1 MLKKILKYTFRTLL
15 VILLVLMLVPALLYI
30 PAVQDFV
37 RGKAVG
43 YASRTLGMDLS
54 VERLRLSF
62 PLRLSVDN
70 TLLSDKGDTLLSCG
84 HLSLDVAV
92 WPLLRKEV
100 AVRSLELAKL
110 AAHYR
115 DSTAGIDLK
124 VAAGQFAVNDCRV
137 GLPAK
142 TVGISRIALTD
153 GDVFLN
159 TAESAPAEKADSAP
173 AEKADSAAAL
183 PWQIDVG
190 KLTVANLVFGMRTA
204 PAATDLSVRLPD
216 GEVDSCRVLL
226 DSRQASVKSILL
238 NRGGY
243 AYLTAPADAG
253 EKAPDKTAV
262 PDKRTASNK
271 TTARSKAA
279 PSDKTATQGKA
290 AHPDKTAAADNA
302 SSPHDAAADDGE
314 APALPWTV
322 RVGSVALN
330 DNSLEYGTLH
340 HRPAAGFDPAFIVLS
355 PLDLSVDSI
364 YNRGADIA
372 LRIRRLA
379 FTERSGLSVRNA
391 AGAFAMDS
399 TGISLSGFEL
409 ATPLSGV
416 RAEAHAGA
424 GIMRM
429 APDTPLTADL
439 SASLNTEEIKL
450 LYPQLIPAALDDR
463 IVRIKLSAAG
473 TLGDIKKA
481 GLDISSPGH
490 IDLAVNGT
498 AKNLLAPERLEAAA
512 RFEGEFRDMA
522 FLLEM
527 LPDTALR
534 RRVTIPE
541 RITLRGAADADRGLY
556 SLASTLNADGG
567 QLTLNGRIDPEK
579 QIYDAE
585 VRCDSLPLNRF
596 LPADSLGALDFTLT
610 AGGAGF
616 DPLLPQTRGS
626 VRMRIGRAE
635 YRSHDFGGIELDA
648 DLENQHLSGRL
659 SDRDE
664 ALRLLLSVSGTL
676 TEREQR
682 IGVSG
687 NVFDFD
693 LADMGITPE
702 QIGGSFALDADASA
716 SDAGGMAARLTLD
729 SIVIRSKNRTDR
741 IRRTNVTFGTD
752 TAATRAGLTSG
763 DLTLSFAAPEPLDS
777 LTAAASRSAGVLA
790 QQIRSQHVDMD
801 SLKTVLPDFGLRVS
815 AGRDN
820 ILSSFLRTKRI
831 AFSSLDIAGTNCDSL
846 PVSLR
851 MRVEKLAYG
860 SIVLDTLTASA
871 VQNGSRLE
879 YALRVANAP
888 GNLDNIAL
896 AGVYGHVVRN
906 TGAVNFYQK
915 NRAGREGF
923 RFGVDAAWNDS
934 LIRASVTP
942 LAPVFGSEPWT
953 VNPGNY
959 LVYRFDGNL
968 SADLAMTHGDQRF
981 AIHTVPETDSLRG
994 IRLDIAGLNIG
1005 GALAMLP
1012 SAPPVGGVLGAAVTL
1027 NTGADSLAVRGDVS
1041 VAGLSYDKQRFG
1053 DVGLGVRYAQGREQ
1067 QADVRLTLD
1076 GADVLTARGDYRKE
1090 RESPLDITASIPG
1103 FPLQRADVF
1112 LPADMLRLSGILSGK
1127 LHAGGTPQR
1136 LQLNGGLQFAQT
1148 EVRVPMIGTS
1158 FRLSSDTIR
1167 IDDSRV
1173 LFDDFAVTAPN
1184 KSPLTIGGYVDL
1196 TDFGRIT
1203 ADIALRASDF
1213 QFVNVA
1219 RKEGTDVY
1227 GKAYLDL
1234 DATAKGPL
1242 DELVVRGS
1250 VALLKNTDINYVM
1263 QDSPM
1268 DVKERPQNIVTFV
1281 SFRDMDNQSF
1291 AEATPTVRIGGMDI
1305 LLNVDIND
1313 DVQAA
1318 VDLSADGS
1326 NRIDLQGGGNLT
1338 FTMNPLGDVSLSGK
1352 YVLSG
1357 GTVRYNPPVISQ
1369 KIFKITPD
1377 SYVDWVGNVADPAF
1391 NITAVETVRASV
1403 SADGQDSRSVNFNI
1417 SINIRNTLNDLEVS
1431 FGLSAPEDLTMQ
1443 NQLNSLTAEQRA
1455 NQAMNLLIYNTYT
1468 GPGTT
1473 AKVSTENPL
1482 NSFIQKE
1489 LNQWAQNNLKGV
1501 DLSFGID
1508 SYGEDDPNG
1517 QRTDYSYR
1525 LSKSLF
1531 SNRVRAVIGGKFS
1544 TDAAPSQNL
1553 KENLIDDISLE
1564 YMLTKRDNM
1573 YLKVFRHTGYES
1585 ILEGE
1590 ITETGVG
1597 FVIRK
1602 KLLRLGD
1609 LFKPMCPKAEKEK
1622 QKRNESDAR
1631 QK

>member
-37 RGKAVG
+37 RNKAVG

-70 TLLSDKGDTLLSCG
+70 TLLTDKGDTLLSCG
-84 HLSLDVAV
+84 HLSLEVAV

-115 DSTAGIDLK
+115 DSTAGMDLK

-159 TAESAPAEKADSAP
+159 TAESAPAEKADSA
-173 AEKADSAAAL
+173 AAL

-204 PAATDLSVRLPD
+204 PAVTDLSVRLPD
-216 GEVDSCRVLL
+216 GEIDSCRVLL

-262 PDKRTASNK
+262 PDKKTVSNK

-279 PSDKTATQGKA
+279 SSDKTATPGKA

-302 SSPHDAAADDGE
+302 SSPHDAAADGE

-522 FLLEM
+522 FLLEL

-556 SLASTLNADGG
+556 SLASTLTADGG

-579 QIYDAE
+579 QLYDAE

-968 SADLAMTHGDQRF
+968 SADLDMTHGDQRF

-1090 RESPLDITASIPG
+1090 RESPLDLTASIPG

-1219 RKEGTDVY
+1219 RKEGTAVY

-1377 SYVDWVGNVADPAF
+1377 SYVDWIGNVADPAF

-1544 TDAAPSQNL
+1544 TDADPSQNL

-1609 LFKPMCPKAEKEK
+1609 LFKPMRPKAEK

>member
-15 VILLVLMLVPALLYI
+15 VILLVLILVPALLYI

-70 TLLSDKGDTLLSCG
+70 TLLTDKGDTLLSCG

-115 DSTAGIDLK
+115 DSTAGMDLK

-159 TAESAPAEKADSAP
+159 TAESAP

-226 DSRQASVKSILL
+226 DNRQASVKSILL

-271 TTARSKAA
+271 TTVRSKAA
-279 PSDKTATQGKA
+279 PS
-290 AHPDKTAAADNA
+290 DKTAAADNA

-322 RVGSVALN
+322 RVGSIALN

-340 HRPAAGFDPAFIVLS
+340 HRLAAGFDPAFIVLS

-522 FLLEM
+522 FLLEL

-752 TAATRAGLTSG
+752 TTATRAGLTSG

-1076 GADVLTARGDYRKE
+1076 GTDVLTARGDYRKE
-1090 RESPLDITASIPG
+1090 RESPLDLTASIPG

-1203 ADIALRASDF
+1203 ADVALRASDF

-1544 TDAAPSQNL
+1544 TDADPSQNL

-1602 KLLRLGD
+1602 KLSRLGD
-1609 LFKPMCPKAEKEK
+1609 LFKPMRPKTKK
-1622 QKRNESDAR
+1622 PRK
-1631 QK
+1631 

>member
-70 TLLSDKGDTLLSCG
+70 TLLTDKGDTLLSCG
-84 HLSLDVAV
+84 HLSLEVAM
-92 WPLLRKEV
+92 WPLVRKEV

-115 DSTAGIDLK
+115 DSTAGMDLK

-159 TAESAPAEKADSAP
+159 TAESAPAEKADSA
-173 AEKADSAAAL
+173 ATL

-190 KLTVANLVFGMRTA
+190 KLTVANLAFGMRTA
-204 PAATDLSVRLPD
+204 PAVTDLSVRLPD

-226 DSRQASVKSILL
+226 DSRQVSVKSILL

-290 AHPDKTAAADNA
+290 THPDKTAAANNA

-379 FTERSGLSVRNA
+379 FTERSGLSLRNA

-409 ATPLSGV
+409 ATPLSGI

-450 LYPQLIPAALDDR
+450 LYPQLIPAALNDR

-498 AKNLLAPERLEAAA
+498 AKNLLAPQRLEAAA

-541 RITLRGAADADRGLY
+541 RLTLRGAADADRGLY
-556 SLASTLNADGG
+556 SLASTLTADGG

-626 VRMRIGRAE
+626 VRMQIGRAE

-659 SDRDE
+659 YDRDE

-676 TEREQR
+676 TEQEQR

-831 AFSSLDIAGTNCDSL
+831 AFSNLDIAGTNCDSL

-968 SADLAMTHGDQRF
+968 SADLDMTHGDQRF

-1076 GADVLTARGDYRKE
+1076 GADVLTARGDYCKE
-1090 RESPLDITASIPG
+1090 RESPLDLTASIPG

-1148 EVRVPMIGTS
+1148 GVRVPMIGTS

-1203 ADIALRASDF
+1203 ADIALWASDF

-1219 RKEGTDVY
+1219 RKEGTAVY

-1544 TDAAPSQNL
+1544 TDADPSQNL

-1609 LFKPMCPKAEKEK
+1609 LFKPMRPKAEKKK

>member
-159 TAESAPAEKADSAP
+159 TAESAP

-968 SADLAMTHGDQRF
+968 SADLDMTHGDQRF

-1219 RKEGTDVY
+1219 RKEGTAVY

-1305 LLNVDIND
+1305 VLNVDIND

-1501 DLSFGID
+1501 DLSFGVD
-1508 SYGEDDPNG
+1508 TYDQTANG
-1517 QRTDYSYR
+1517 GTQRTDYSYKV
-1525 LSKSLF
+1525 SKNLF
-1531 SNRVRAVIGGKFS
+1531 NNRVRAVIGGKFS
-1544 TDAAPSQNL
+1544 TDADPTENL

-1564 YMLTKRDNM
+1564 YMVTKRDNM
-1573 YLKVFRHTGYES
+1573 FVKLFRHTDYES

-1590 ITETGVG
+1590 VIETGVG

-1602 KLLRLGD
+1602 KMLKITD
-1609 LFKPMCPKAEKEK
+1609 LFRFMKNKVQTQAAPPAKTAA
-1622 QKRNESDAR
+1622 NE
-1631 QK
+1631 

>member
-70 TLLSDKGDTLLSCG
+70 TLLTDKGDTLLSCG
-84 HLSLDVAV
+84 HLSLEVAV

-115 DSTAGIDLK
+115 DSTAGMDLK

-159 TAESAPAEKADSAP
+159 TAESAP

-522 FLLEM
+522 FLLEL

-752 TAATRAGLTSG
+752 TTATRAGLTSG

-815 AGRDN
+815 VGRDN

-968 SADLAMTHGDQRF
+968 SADLDMTHGDQRF

-1090 RESPLDITASIPG
+1090 RESPLDLTASIPG

-1338 FTMNPLGDVSLSGK
+1338 VTMNPLGDVSLSGK

-1508 SYGEDDPNG
+1508 SYGEDDPIG
-1517 QRTDYSYR
+1517 SG
-1525 LSKSLF
+1525 
-1531 SNRVRAVIGGKFS
+1531 VR
-1544 TDAAPSQNL
+1544 
-1553 KENLIDDISLE
+1553 
-1564 YMLTKRDNM
+1564 R
-1573 YLKVFRHTGYES
+1573 
-1585 ILEGE
+1585 
-1590 ITETGVG
+1590 
-1597 FVIRK
+1597 
-1602 KLLRLGD
+1602 
-1609 LFKPMCPKAEKEK
+1609 
-1622 QKRNESDAR
+1622 
-1631 QK
+1631 

>member
-1 MLKKILKYTFRTLL
+1 
-15 VILLVLMLVPALLYI
+15 
-30 PAVQDFV
+30 
-37 RGKAVG
+37 
-43 YASRTLGMDLS
+43 
-54 VERLRLSF
+54 
-62 PLRLSVDN
+62 
-70 TLLSDKGDTLLSCG
+70 
-84 HLSLDVAV
+84 
-92 WPLLRKEV
+92 
-100 AVRSLELAKL
+100 
-110 AAHYR
+110 
-115 DSTAGIDLK
+115 
-124 VAAGQFAVNDCRV
+124 
-137 GLPAK
+137 
-142 TVGISRIALTD
+142 
-153 GDVFLN
+153 
-159 TAESAPAEKADSAP
+159 
-173 AEKADSAAAL
+173 
-183 PWQIDVG
+183 
-190 KLTVANLVFGMRTA
+190 
-204 PAATDLSVRLPD
+204 
-216 GEVDSCRVLL
+216 
-226 DSRQASVKSILL
+226 
-238 NRGGY
+238 
-243 AYLTAPADAG
+243 
-253 EKAPDKTAV
+253 
-262 PDKRTASNK
+262 
-271 TTARSKAA
+271 
-279 PSDKTATQGKA
+279 
-290 AHPDKTAAADNA
+290 
-302 SSPHDAAADDGE
+302 
-314 APALPWTV
+314 
-322 RVGSVALN
+322 
-330 DNSLEYGTLH
+330 
-340 HRPAAGFDPAFIVLS
+340 
-355 PLDLSVDSI
+355 
-364 YNRGADIA
+364 
-372 LRIRRLA
+372 
-379 FTERSGLSVRNA
+379 
-391 AGAFAMDS
+391 
-399 TGISLSGFEL
+399 
-409 ATPLSGV
+409 
-416 RAEAHAGA
+416 
-424 GIMRM
+424 
-429 APDTPLTADL
+429 
-439 SASLNTEEIKL
+439 
-450 LYPQLIPAALDDR
+450 
-463 IVRIKLSAAG
+463 
-473 TLGDIKKA
+473 
-481 GLDISSPGH
+481 
-490 IDLAVNGT
+490 
-498 AKNLLAPERLEAAA
+498 
-512 RFEGEFRDMA
+512 
-522 FLLEM
+522 
-527 LPDTALR
+527 
-534 RRVTIPE
+534 
-541 RITLRGAADADRGLY
+541 
-556 SLASTLNADGG
+556 
-567 QLTLNGRIDPEK
+567 
-579 QIYDAE
+579 
-585 VRCDSLPLNRF
+585 
-596 LPADSLGALDFTLT
+596 
-610 AGGAGF
+610 
-616 DPLLPQTRGS
+616 
-626 VRMRIGRAE
+626 MRIGRAE

-831 AFSSLDIAGTNCDSL
+831 AFSNLDIAGTNCDSL

-968 SADLAMTHGDQRF
+968 SADLDMTHGDQRF

-1090 RESPLDITASIPG
+1090 RESPLDLTASIPG

-1377 SYVDWVGNVADPAF
+1377 SYVEQPEGRGPQLRHRLLRRGRPERPADRLFVPAVQKSLQQPRARRHRGQVQHRRRPVAEPEGEPDRRHFARIHADQTRQHVSEGLPPHRLRKHPRRRDHRDGRGLRHPEETAPAGRPVQTDASQSGKGKTKTKRVRCASEIAAYSSAPHCSRRPVPRPGVWERTKSCTRELGRSGS
-1391 NITAVETVRASV
+1391 NPIRASC
-1403 SADGQDSRSVNFNI
+1403 S
-1417 SINIRNTLNDLEVS
+1417 
-1431 FGLSAPEDLTMQ
+1431 P
-1443 NQLNSLTAEQRA
+1443 QR
-1455 NQAMNLLIYNTYT
+1455 
-1468 GPGTT
+1468 
-1473 AKVSTENPL
+1473 
-1482 NSFIQKE
+1482 
-1489 LNQWAQNNLKGV
+1489 
-1501 DLSFGID
+1501 
-1508 SYGEDDPNG
+1508 PN
-1517 QRTDYSYR
+1517 R
-1525 LSKSLF
+1525 
-1531 SNRVRAVIGGKFS
+1531 
-1544 TDAAPSQNL
+1544 P
-1553 KENLIDDISLE
+1553 
-1564 YMLTKRDNM
+1564 
-1573 YLKVFRHTGYES
+1573 
-1585 ILEGE
+1585 
-1590 ITETGVG
+1590 
-1597 FVIRK
+1597 
-1602 KLLRLGD
+1602 
-1609 LFKPMCPKAEKEK
+1609 
-1622 QKRNESDAR
+1622 
-1631 QK
+1631 

>member
-1602 KLLRLGD
+1602 KLSRLGD
-1609 LFKPMCPKAEKEK
+1609 LFKPMRPKTKK
-1622 QKRNESDAR
+1622 PK
-1631 QK
+1631 K

>member
-159 TAESAPAEKADSAP
+159 TAESAP

-968 SADLAMTHGDQRF
+968 SADLDMTHGDQRF

-1219 RKEGTDVY
+1219 RKEGTAVY

-1305 LLNVDIND
+1305 VLNVDIND

-1609 LFKPMCPKAEKEK
+1609 LFKPMRPKAEKEK
-1622 QKRNESDAR
+1622 QKRTESDAR

>member
-159 TAESAPAEKADSAP
+159 TAESAP

-1391 NITAVETVRASV
+1391 NITAASPRTGRIRA
-1403 SADGQDSRSVNFNI
+1403 R
-1417 SINIRNTLNDLEVS
+1417 
-1431 FGLSAPEDLTMQ
+1431 
-1443 NQLNSLTAEQRA
+1443 
-1455 NQAMNLLIYNTYT
+1455 
-1468 GPGTT
+1468 
-1473 AKVSTENPL
+1473 
-1482 NSFIQKE
+1482 
-1489 LNQWAQNNLKGV
+1489 
-1501 DLSFGID
+1501 
-1508 SYGEDDPNG
+1508 
-1517 QRTDYSYR
+1517 
-1525 LSKSLF
+1525 
-1531 SNRVRAVIGGKFS
+1531 
-1544 TDAAPSQNL
+1544 
-1553 KENLIDDISLE
+1553 
-1564 YMLTKRDNM
+1564 
-1573 YLKVFRHTGYES
+1573 
-1585 ILEGE
+1585 
-1590 ITETGVG
+1590 
-1597 FVIRK
+1597 
-1602 KLLRLGD
+1602 
-1609 LFKPMCPKAEKEK
+1609 
-1622 QKRNESDAR
+1622 
-1631 QK
+1631 

>member
-159 TAESAPAEKADSAP
+159 TAESAP

-831 AFSSLDIAGTNCDSL
+831 AFSNLDIAGTNCDSL

-968 SADLAMTHGDQRF
+968 SADLDMTHGDQRF

-1090 RESPLDITASIPG
+1090 RESPLDLTASIPG

-1609 LFKPMCPKAEKEK
+1609 LFKPMRPKAEKEK
-1622 QKRNESDAR
+1622 QTRNESDAR

>member
-1 MLKKILKYTFRTLL
+1 MLKKILKYTLRTLL
-15 VILLVLMLVPALLYI
+15 VILLVLLLIPALLYI

-54 VERLRLSF
+54 VERIRLSF

-70 TLLSDKGDTLLSCG
+70 TLLVDKGDTLLCCG
-84 HLSLDVAV
+84 RLSLDAAL
-92 WPLLRKEV
+92 WPLVRKEV

-110 AAHYR
+110 AAHYK
-115 DSTAGIDLK
+115 DSTAGMDLK

-137 GLPAK
+137 GLSAK
-142 TVGISRIALTD
+142 TVGISHIALTD
-153 GDVFLN
+153 GNVFLN
-159 TAESAPAEKADSAP
+159 TTETAPAEKADS
-173 AEKADSAAAL
+173 SAAL
-183 PWQIDVG
+183 PWLVDVG
-190 KLTVANLVFGMRTA
+190 KLTVENLAFGMRTA
-204 PAATDLSVRLPD
+204 PAVTDLSVRLPD
-216 GEVDSCRVLL
+216 GEVDECRVRL
-226 DSRQASVKSILL
+226 DSQQVSVKSIRL

-243 AYLTAPADAG
+243 AYLTAPAGAG
-253 EKAPDKTAV
+253 EKAPDKA
-262 PDKRTASNK
+262 
-271 TTARSKAA
+271 AA
-279 PSDKTATQGKA
+279 PDSGN
-290 AHPDKTAAADNA
+290 P
-302 SSPHDAAADDGE
+302 S
-314 APALPWTV
+314 LPWTV
-322 RVGSVALN
+322 RVGSVALT
-330 DNSLEYGTLH
+330 DNNVEYGTLH
-340 HRPAAGFDPAFIVLS
+340 HQPADGFDPEFIALS
-355 PLDLSVDSI
+355 SLNLSVDSI

-372 LRIRRLA
+372 LQIVRMA

-391 AGAFAMDS
+391 AGKFAMDS
-399 TGISLSGFEL
+399 SGVSLSGFEI

-450 LYPQLIPAALDDR
+450 LCPELIPTALDDR
-463 IVRIKLSAAG
+463 IVGLKLSAAG

-490 IDLAVNGT
+490 IDIAVKGN
-498 AKNLLAPERLEAAA
+498 AKNLLAPDRLEAAA

-522 FLLEM
+522 FLLEL

-541 RITLRGAADADRGLY
+541 RITLRGSAGADRGLY
-556 SLASTLNADGG
+556 SLASTLAADDGK
-567 QLTLNGRIDPEK
+567 LTLNGRIDPGK
-579 QIYDAE
+579 QTYEAE
-585 VRCDSLPLNRF
+585 LRCDSLPLNRF

-610 AGGAGF
+610 AGGVGF
-616 DPLLPQTRGS
+616 NPLLPQTRGS
-626 VRMRIGRAE
+626 VRMQIDRAE
-635 YRSHDFGGIELDA
+635 YRGRDFGGIELDA
-648 DLENQHLSGRL
+648 DLENQRLSGHL
-659 SDRDE
+659 SDRNE
-664 ALRLLLSVSGTL
+664 ALRLLLLVSGTL
-676 TEREQR
+676 TGQEQR
-682 IGVSG
+682 IGLSG
-687 NVFDFD
+687 NVFGFD
-693 LADMGITPE
+693 LADMGVTPE
-702 QIGGSFALDADASA
+702 QIGGSFALDADASV
-716 SDAGGMAARLTLD
+716 SAGGYAASLTLD
-729 SIVIRSKNRTDR
+729 SIEIRSKYRTDR
-741 IRRTNVTFGTD
+741 IRRTSVTFSAD

-763 DLTLSFAAPEPLDS
+763 DLSLSFTAPEPLDS
-777 LTAAASRSAGVLA
+777 LTAAVTRSADALA
-790 QQIRSQHVDMD
+790 QQIRSQRVDMD
-801 SLKTVLPDFGLRVS
+801 SLKPALPDFRLRVS

-820 ILSSFLRTKRI
+820 ILNSFLNTKKI
-831 AFSSLDIAGTNCDSL
+831 AFNTLDIDGVNCDSL
-846 PVSLR
+846 PISLR
-851 MRVEKLAYG
+851 MRVERLTYG
-860 SIVLDTLTASA
+860 SVVLDTVAAGLS
-871 VQNGSRLE
+871 QNGNRLE

-923 RFGVDAAWNDS
+923 RFGVEAQWNDS
-934 LIRASVTP
+934 LIRADVTP
-942 LAPVFGSEPWT
+942 LDPVFGFEPWT

-959 LVYRFDGNL
+959 LVYRFGKSL
-968 SADLAMTHGDQRF
+968 SADLDMAHGDQRF
-981 AIHTVPETDSLRG
+981 AIHTVPEADSLRG

-1005 GALAMLP
+1005 SALGMLP
-1012 SAPPVGGVLGAAVTL
+1012 SAPPVGGMLGASVTL
-1027 NTGADSLAVRGDVS
+1027 NTGADTLAVRGDVS

-1053 DVGLGVRYAQGREQ
+1053 DVDLGMLYEQGRGQ
-1067 QADVRLTLD
+1067 QADVRLALD
-1076 GADVLTARGDYRKE
+1076 GTEVMTVRGDYLKE
-1090 RESPLDITASIPG
+1090 RESPLDLTAAIPG
-1103 FPLQRADVF
+1103 FPLQRANVF
-1112 LPADMLRLSGILSGK
+1112 LPADMLRLSGTLSGK
-1127 LHAGGTPQR
+1127 LHAGGTPER
-1136 LQLNGGLQFAQT
+1136 LKLDGGLQFAQT

-1158 FRLSSDTIR
+1158 FGLSSDTIR

-1196 TDFGRIT
+1196 ADFSRMQ

-1219 RKEGTDVY
+1219 RKEGTAVY

-1281 SFRDMDNQSF
+1281 SFRDMDSQSF
-1291 AEATPTVRIGGMDI
+1291 AEVSPAVRIGGMDI
-1305 LLNVDIND
+1305 LLNIDINN

-1338 FTMNPLGDVSLSGK
+1338 FTMNPLGDVGLSGK

-1377 SYVDWVGNVADPAF
+1377 SYVDWIGNVADPAF

-1417 SINIRNTLNDLEVS
+1417 SINIRNTLNDLEIS

-1473 AKVSTENPL
+1473 AKVSSENPL

-1525 LSKSLF
+1525 LSKNLF

-1544 TDAAPSQNL
+1544 TDADPSQNL

-1609 LFKPMCPKAEKEK
+1609 LFKPMRPKAEKRK
-1622 QKRNESDAR
+1622 QNESDAH

>member
-70 TLLSDKGDTLLSCG
+70 TLLTDKGDTLLSCG
-84 HLSLDVAV
+84 HLSLEVAV

-115 DSTAGIDLK
+115 DSTAGMDLK

-159 TAESAPAEKADSAP
+159 TAENAP
-173 AEKADSAAAL
+173 AEKADSAATL

-190 KLTVANLVFGMRTA
+190 KLTVANLAFGMRTA
-204 PAATDLSVRLPD
+204 PAVTDLSVRLPD

-226 DSRQASVKSILL
+226 DSRQVSVKSILL

-271 TTARSKAA
+271 TTVRSKAA

-322 RVGSVALN
+322 RVGSIALN

-409 ATPLSGV
+409 ATPLSGI

-498 AKNLLAPERLEAAA
+498 AKNLLAPKRLEAAA

-541 RITLRGAADADRGLY
+541 RLTLRGAADADRGLY
-556 SLASTLNADGG
+556 SLASTLTADGG

-585 VRCDSLPLNRF
+585 VLCDSLPLNRF

-626 VRMRIGRAE
+626 VRMQIGRAE

-659 SDRDE
+659 YDRDE

-831 AFSSLDIAGTNCDSL
+831 AFSNLDIAGTNCDSL

-851 MRVEKLAYG
+851 MRVEKLAYS

-968 SADLAMTHGDQRF
+968 SADLDMTHGDQRF

-1076 GADVLTARGDYRKE
+1076 GADVLTARGDYCKE
-1090 RESPLDITASIPG
+1090 RESPLDLTASIPG

-1219 RKEGTDVY
+1219 RKEGTAVY

-1443 NQLNSLTAEQRA
+1443 NQLNSLTAEQRTWKPMA
-1455 NQAMNLLIYNTYT
+1455 RQR
-1468 GPGTT
+1468 
-1473 AKVSTENPL
+1473 STITVTWK
-1482 NSFIQKE
+1482 SF
-1489 LNQWAQNNLKGV
+1489 
-1501 DLSFGID
+1501 LS
-1508 SYGEDDPNG
+1508 SMP
-1517 QRTDYSYR
+1517 
-1525 LSKSLF
+1525 F
-1531 SNRVRAVIGGKFS
+1531 SNRFWGTA
-1544 TDAAPSQNL
+1544 
-1553 KENLIDDISLE
+1553 LINRPRIWA
-1564 YMLTKRDNM
+1564 
-1573 YLKVFRHTGYES
+1573 S
-1585 ILEGE
+1585 IW
-1590 ITETGVG
+1590 
-1597 FVIRK
+1597 
-1602 KLLRLGD
+1602 
-1609 LFKPMCPKAEKEK
+1609 
-1622 QKRNESDAR
+1622 
-1631 QK
+1631 

>member
-15 VILLVLMLVPALLYI
+15 VILLVLILVPALLYI

-37 RGKAVG
+37 RSKAVG

-70 TLLSDKGDTLLSCG
+70 TLLTDKGDTLLSCG
-84 HLSLDVAV
+84 HLSLEVAV

-115 DSTAGIDLK
+115 DSTAGMDLK

-159 TAESAPAEKADSAP
+159 TAESAPAEKADSA
-173 AEKADSAAAL
+173 AAL

-204 PAATDLSVRLPD
+204 PAVTDLSVRLPD

-271 TTARSKAA
+271 TAARSKAA
-279 PSDKTATQGKA
+279 SSDKTATPGKA

-522 FLLEM
+522 FLLEL

-659 SDRDE
+659 SDRAE

-682 IGVSG
+682 IDVSG

-1067 QADVRLTLD
+1067 QADVWLTLD
-1076 GADVLTARGDYRKE
+1076 GTDVLTARGDYRKE
-1090 RESPLDITASIPG
+1090 RESPLDLTASIPG

-1203 ADIALRASDF
+1203 ADVALRASDF

-1609 LFKPMCPKAEKEK
+1609 LFKPMRPKTKK
-1622 QKRNESDAR
+1622 PK
-1631 QK
+1631 K

>member
-15 VILLVLMLVPALLYI
+15 VILLVLILVPALLYI

-37 RGKAVG
+37 RSKAVG

-70 TLLSDKGDTLLSCG
+70 TLLTDKGDTLLSCG
-84 HLSLDVAV
+84 HLSLEVAV

-110 AAHYR
+110 AAHYG
-115 DSTAGIDLK
+115 DSTAGMDLK

-159 TAESAPAEKADSAP
+159 TAESAPAEKADSA
-173 AEKADSAAAL
+173 AAL

-204 PAATDLSVRLPD
+204 PAVTDLSVRLPD

-322 RVGSVALN
+322 RVGSVTLN

-752 TAATRAGLTSG
+752 TTATRAGLTSG

-831 AFSSLDIAGTNCDSL
+831 AFSNLDIAGTNCDSL

-968 SADLAMTHGDQRF
+968 SADLDMTHGDQRF

-1076 GADVLTARGDYRKE
+1076 GADVLTARGDYCKE
-1090 RESPLDITASIPG
+1090 RESPLDLTASIPG

-1148 EVRVPMIGTS
+1148 GVRVPMIGTS

-1203 ADIALRASDF
+1203 ADIALWASDF

-1219 RKEGTDVY
+1219 RKEGTAVY

-1417 SINIRNTLNDLEVS
+1417 SINIRNTLNFLK
-1431 FGLSAPEDLTMQ
+1431 
-1443 NQLNSLTAEQRA
+1443 
-1455 NQAMNLLIYNTYT
+1455 Y
-1468 GPGTT
+1468 
-1473 AKVSTENPL
+1473 KV
-1482 NSFIQKE
+1482 
-1489 LNQWAQNNLKGV
+1489 
-1501 DLSFGID
+1501 
-1508 SYGEDDPNG
+1508 Y
-1517 QRTDYSYR
+1517 
-1525 LSKSLF
+1525 
-1531 SNRVRAVIGGKFS
+1531 
-1544 TDAAPSQNL
+1544 
-1553 KENLIDDISLE
+1553 
-1564 YMLTKRDNM
+1564 
-1573 YLKVFRHTGYES
+1573 
-1585 ILEGE
+1585 
-1590 ITETGVG
+1590 
-1597 FVIRK
+1597 
-1602 KLLRLGD
+1602 
-1609 LFKPMCPKAEKEK
+1609 
-1622 QKRNESDAR
+1622 
-1631 QK
+1631 

>member
-15 VILLVLMLVPALLYI
+15 VILLVLILVPALLYI

-37 RGKAVG
+37 RSKAVG

-70 TLLSDKGDTLLSCG
+70 TLLTDKGDTLLSCG
-84 HLSLDVAV
+84 HLSLEVAV

-110 AAHYR
+110 AAHYG
-115 DSTAGIDLK
+115 DSTAGMDLK

-159 TAESAPAEKADSAP
+159 TAESAPAEKADSA
-173 AEKADSAAAL
+173 AAL

-204 PAATDLSVRLPD
+204 PAVTDLSVRLPD

-226 DSRQASVKSILL
+226 DSRQVSVKSILL

-253 EKAPDKTAV
+253 EKAP
-262 PDKRTASNK
+262 
-271 TTARSKAA
+271 
-279 PSDKTATQGKA
+279 DKTATQGKA

-322 RVGSVALN
+322 RIGSVTLN

-379 FTERSGLSVRNA
+379 FTERSGLAVRNA

-522 FLLEM
+522 FLLEL

-752 TAATRAGLTSG
+752 TTATRAGLTSG

-968 SADLAMTHGDQRF
+968 SADLDMTHGDQRF

-1219 RKEGTDVY
+1219 RKEGTAVY

-1305 LLNVDIND
+1305 VLNVDIND

-1544 TDAAPSQNL
+1544 TDADPSQNL

-1602 KLLRLGD
+1602 KLSRLGD
-1609 LFKPMCPKAEKEK
+1609 LFKPMRPKTKK
-1622 QKRNESDAR
+1622 PRK
-1631 QK
+1631 

>member
-30 PAVQDFV
+30 PAVQNFV

-70 TLLSDKGDTLLSCG
+70 TLLTDKGDTLLSCG

-115 DSTAGIDLK
+115 DSTAGMDLK

-159 TAESAPAEKADSAP
+159 TAESAPAEKADSA
-173 AEKADSAAAL
+173 AAL

-190 KLTVANLVFGMRTA
+190 KLTVANLAFGMRTA
-204 PAATDLSVRLPD
+204 PAVTDLSVRLPD

-226 DSRQASVKSILL
+226 DSRQVSVKSILL

-450 LYPQLIPAALDDR
+450 LYPQLIPAALNDR

-498 AKNLLAPERLEAAA
+498 AKNLLAPQRLEAAA

-522 FLLEM
+522 FLLEL

-541 RITLRGAADADRGLY
+541 RLTLRGAADADRGLY
-556 SLASTLNADGG
+556 SLASTLTADGG

-626 VRMRIGRAE
+626 VRMQIGRAE

-659 SDRDE
+659 YDRDE

-831 AFSSLDIAGTNCDSL
+831 AFSNLDIAGTNCDSL

-968 SADLAMTHGDQRF
+968 SADLDMTHGDQRF

-1027 NTGADSLAVRGDVS
+1027 NTGADSLAVRGNVS

-1090 RESPLDITASIPG
+1090 RESPLDLTASIPG

-1219 RKEGTDVY
+1219 RKEGTAVY

-1501 DLSFGID
+1501 DLSFGVD
-1508 SYGEDDPNG
+1508 TYDQTANG
-1517 QRTDYSYR
+1517 GTQRTDYSYKV
-1525 LSKSLF
+1525 SKNLF
-1531 SNRVRAVIGGKFS
+1531 NNRVRAVIGGKFS
-1544 TDAAPSQNL
+1544 TDADPTENL

-1564 YMLTKRDNM
+1564 YMVTKRDNM
-1573 YLKVFRHTGYES
+1573 FVKLFRHTDYES

-1590 ITETGVG
+1590 VIETGVG

-1602 KLLRLGD
+1602 KMLKITD
-1609 LFKPMCPKAEKEK
+1609 LFRFMKNKVQTQAAPPAKTAA
-1622 QKRNESDAR
+1622 NE
-1631 QK
+1631 

>member
-15 VILLVLMLVPALLYI
+15 VILLVLILVPALLYI

-37 RGKAVG
+37 RSKAVG

-70 TLLSDKGDTLLSCG
+70 TLLTDKGDTLLSCG
-84 HLSLDVAV
+84 HLSLEVAV

-110 AAHYR
+110 AAHYG
-115 DSTAGIDLK
+115 DSTAGMDLK

-159 TAESAPAEKADSAP
+159 TAESAPAEKADSA
-173 AEKADSAAAL
+173 AAL

-204 PAATDLSVRLPD
+204 PAVTDLSVRLPD

-226 DSRQASVKSILL
+226 DSRQVSVKSILL

-253 EKAPDKTAV
+253 EKAP
-262 PDKRTASNK
+262 
-271 TTARSKAA
+271 
-279 PSDKTATQGKA
+279 DKTATQGKA

-322 RVGSVALN
+322 RIGSVTLN

-379 FTERSGLSVRNA
+379 FTERSGLAVRNA

-522 FLLEM
+522 FLLEL

-752 TAATRAGLTSG
+752 TTATRAGLTSG

-968 SADLAMTHGDQRF
+968 SADLDMTHGDQRF

-1090 RESPLDITASIPG
+1090 RESPLDLTASIPG

-1609 LFKPMCPKAEKEK
+1609 LFRLTKRSAEKR
-1622 QKRNESDAR
+1622 QRNESEELP
-1631 QK
+1631 K

>member
-70 TLLSDKGDTLLSCG
+70 TLLTDKGDTLLSCG
-84 HLSLDVAV
+84 HLSLEVAV

-115 DSTAGIDLK
+115 DSTAGMDLK

-159 TAESAPAEKADSAP
+159 TAENAP
-173 AEKADSAAAL
+173 AEKADSAATL

-190 KLTVANLVFGMRTA
+190 KLTVANLAFGMRTA
-204 PAATDLSVRLPD
+204 PAVTDLSVRLPD

-226 DSRQASVKSILL
+226 DSRQVSVKSILL

-271 TTARSKAA
+271 TTVRSKAA

-322 RVGSVALN
+322 RVGSIALN

-409 ATPLSGV
+409 ATPLSGI

-498 AKNLLAPERLEAAA
+498 AKNLLAPKRLEAAA

-541 RITLRGAADADRGLY
+541 RLTLRGAADADRGLY
-556 SLASTLNADGG
+556 SLASTLTADGG

-585 VRCDSLPLNRF
+585 VLCDSLPLNRF

-626 VRMRIGRAE
+626 VRMQIGRAE

-659 SDRDE
+659 YDRDE

-831 AFSSLDIAGTNCDSL
+831 AFSNLDIAGTNCDSL

-851 MRVEKLAYG
+851 MRVEKLAYS

-968 SADLAMTHGDQRF
+968 SADLDMTHGDQRF

-1076 GADVLTARGDYRKE
+1076 GADVLTARGDYCKE
-1090 RESPLDITASIPG
+1090 RESPLDLTASIPG

-1219 RKEGTDVY
+1219 RKEGTAVY

-1443 NQLNSLTAEQRA
+1443 NQLNSLTAEQRTWKPMA
-1455 NQAMNLLIYNTYT
+1455 RQR
-1468 GPGTT
+1468 
-1473 AKVSTENPL
+1473 STITVTWK
-1482 NSFIQKE
+1482 SF
-1489 LNQWAQNNLKGV
+1489 
-1501 DLSFGID
+1501 LS
-1508 SYGEDDPNG
+1508 SMP
-1517 QRTDYSYR
+1517 
-1525 LSKSLF
+1525 F
-1531 SNRVRAVIGGKFS
+1531 SNRFWGTALINRPRIWASIG
-1544 TDAAPSQNL
+1544 
-1553 KENLIDDISLE
+1553 
-1564 YMLTKRDNM
+1564 
-1573 YLKVFRHTGYES
+1573 
-1585 ILEGE
+1585 
-1590 ITETGVG
+1590 
-1597 FVIRK
+1597 
-1602 KLLRLGD
+1602 
-1609 LFKPMCPKAEKEK
+1609 
-1622 QKRNESDAR
+1622 
-1631 QK
+1631 

>member
-70 TLLSDKGDTLLSCG
+70 TLLTDKGDTLLSCG

-115 DSTAGIDLK
+115 DSTAGMDLK

-159 TAESAPAEKADSAP
+159 TAESAP

-752 TAATRAGLTSG
+752 TTATRAGLTSG

-968 SADLAMTHGDQRF
+968 SADLDMTHGDQRF

-1090 RESPLDITASIPG
+1090 RESPLDLTASIPG

-1377 SYVDWVGNVADPAF
+1377 SYVD
-1391 NITAVETVRASV
+1391 
-1403 SADGQDSRSVNFNI
+1403 
-1417 SINIRNTLNDLEVS
+1417 
-1431 FGLSAPEDLTMQ
+1431 
-1443 NQLNSLTAEQRA
+1443 
-1455 NQAMNLLIYNTYT
+1455 
-1468 GPGTT
+1468 
-1473 AKVSTENPL
+1473 
-1482 NSFIQKE
+1482 
-1489 LNQWAQNNLKGV
+1489 
-1501 DLSFGID
+1501 
-1508 SYGEDDPNG
+1508 
-1517 QRTDYSYR
+1517 
-1525 LSKSLF
+1525 
-1531 SNRVRAVIGGKFS
+1531 
-1544 TDAAPSQNL
+1544 
-1553 KENLIDDISLE
+1553 
-1564 YMLTKRDNM
+1564 
-1573 YLKVFRHTGYES
+1573 
-1585 ILEGE
+1585 
-1590 ITETGVG
+1590 
-1597 FVIRK
+1597 
-1602 KLLRLGD
+1602 
-1609 LFKPMCPKAEKEK
+1609 
-1622 QKRNESDAR
+1622 
-1631 QK
+1631 

>member
-70 TLLSDKGDTLLSCG
+70 TLLTDKGDTLLSCG
-84 HLSLDVAV
+84 HLSLEVAV

-115 DSTAGIDLK
+115 DSTAGMDLK

-159 TAESAPAEKADSAP
+159 TAESAS

-190 KLTVANLVFGMRTA
+190 KLTVANLAFGMRTA
-204 PAATDLSVRLPD
+204 PAVTDLSVRLPD

-226 DSRQASVKSILL
+226 DSRQVSVKSILL

-262 PDKRTASNK
+262 PDKKTASNK

-322 RVGSVALN
+322 RVGSIALN

-409 ATPLSGV
+409 ATPLSGI

-527 LPDTALR
+527 LPDTALQ

-831 AFSSLDIAGTNCDSL
+831 AFSNLDIAGTNCDSL

-968 SADLAMTHGDQRF
+968 SADLDMTHGDQRF

-1012 SAPPVGGVLGAAVTL
+1012 SAPPVGGVLGAAVPL

-1090 RESPLDITASIPG
+1090 RESPLDLTASIPG

-1158 FRLSSDTIR
+1158 FHLSSDTIR

-1219 RKEGTDVY
+1219 RKEGTAVY

-1544 TDAAPSQNL
+1544 TDADPSQNL

-1609 LFKPMCPKAEKEK
+1609 LFKPMRPKAEKEK
-1622 QKRNESDAR
+1622 QNRNESDAR

>member
-15 VILLVLMLVPALLYI
+15 VILLVLILVPALLYI

-37 RGKAVG
+37 RSKAVG

-70 TLLSDKGDTLLSCG
+70 TLLTDKGDTLLSCG
-84 HLSLDVAV
+84 HLSLEVAV

-115 DSTAGIDLK
+115 DSTAGMDLK

-159 TAESAPAEKADSAP
+159 TAKSAP

-204 PAATDLSVRLPD
+204 PAVTDLSVRLPD
-216 GEVDSCRVLL
+216 GEIDSCRILL

-253 EKAPDKTAV
+253 EKAPDKA
-262 PDKRTASNK
+262 A
-271 TTARSKAA
+271 ARSKAA
-279 PSDKTATQGKA
+279 PSDKTATQGKTAHPDKTATPGKA
-290 AHPDKTAAADNA
+290 AHPDKTAVADNA

-322 RVGSVALN
+322 RIGSVALN

-522 FLLEM
+522 FLLEL

-579 QIYDAE
+579 QLYDAE

-968 SADLAMTHGDQRF
+968 SADLDMTHGDQRF

-1012 SAPPVGGVLGAAVTL
+1012 SAPPVGGVLSAAVTL

-1090 RESPLDITASIPG
+1090 RESPLDLTASIPG

-1219 RKEGTDVY
+1219 RKEGTAVY
-1227 GKAYLDL
+1227 GKTYLDL

-1377 SYVDWVGNVADPAF
+1377 SYVDWIGNVADPAF

-1544 TDAAPSQNL
+1544 TDADPSQNL

-1609 LFKPMCPKAEKEK
+1609 LFKPMRPKAEK

>member
-70 TLLSDKGDTLLSCG
+70 TLLTDKGDTLLSCG
-84 HLSLDVAV
+84 HLSLEVAV

-115 DSTAGIDLK
+115 DSTAGMDLK

-159 TAESAPAEKADSAP
+159 TAESAPAEKADSA
-173 AEKADSAAAL
+173 ATL

-190 KLTVANLVFGMRTA
+190 KLTVANLAFGMRTA
-204 PAATDLSVRLPD
+204 PAVTDLSVRLPD

-226 DSRQASVKSILL
+226 DSRQVSVKSILL

-279 PSDKTATQGKA
+279 PSDKTATPGKA

-322 RVGSVALN
+322 RIGSVALN

-379 FTERSGLSVRNA
+379 FTERSGLAVRNA

-527 LPDTALR
+527 LPDTALQ

-752 TAATRAGLTSG
+752 TTATRAGLTSG

-888 GNLDNIAL
+888 ENLDNIAL

-968 SADLAMTHGDQRF
+968 SADLDMTHGDQRF

-1219 RKEGTDVY
+1219 RKEGTAVY

-1443 NQLNSLTAEQRA
+1443 NQLNSLTAEQR
-1455 NQAMNLLIYNTYT
+1455 
-1468 GPGTT
+1468 
-1473 AKVSTENPL
+1473 
-1482 NSFIQKE
+1482 
-1489 LNQWAQNNLKGV
+1489 
-1501 DLSFGID
+1501 D
-1508 SYGEDDPNG
+1508 
-1517 QRTDYSYR
+1517 R
-1525 LSKSLF
+1525 KS
-1531 SNRVRAVIGGKFS
+1531 VV
-1544 TDAAPSQNL
+1544 
-1553 KENLIDDISLE
+1553 
-1564 YMLTKRDNM
+1564 
-1573 YLKVFRHTGYES
+1573 
-1585 ILEGE
+1585 
-1590 ITETGVG
+1590 
-1597 FVIRK
+1597 
-1602 KLLRLGD
+1602 
-1609 LFKPMCPKAEKEK
+1609 
-1622 QKRNESDAR
+1622 
-1631 QK
+1631 

>member
-70 TLLSDKGDTLLSCG
+70 TLLTDKGDTLLSCG
-84 HLSLDVAV
+84 HLSLEVAV

-115 DSTAGIDLK
+115 DSTAGMDLK

-159 TAESAPAEKADSAP
+159 TAESAPAEKADSA
-173 AEKADSAAAL
+173 ATL

-190 KLTVANLVFGMRTA
+190 KLTVANLAFGMRTA
-204 PAATDLSVRLPD
+204 PAVTDLSVRLPD

-226 DSRQASVKSILL
+226 DSRQVSVKSILL

-409 ATPLSGV
+409 ATPLSGI

-450 LYPQLIPAALDDR
+450 LYPQLIPAALNDR

-498 AKNLLAPERLEAAA
+498 AKNLLAPKRLEAAA

-541 RITLRGAADADRGLY
+541 RLTLRGAADADRGLY
-556 SLASTLNADGG
+556 SLASTLTADGG

-626 VRMRIGRAE
+626 VRMQIGRAE

-815 AGRDN
+815 TGRDN

-831 AFSSLDIAGTNCDSL
+831 AFSNLDIAGTNCDSL

-968 SADLAMTHGDQRF
+968 SADLDMTHGDQRF

-1076 GADVLTARGDYRKE
+1076 GADVLTARGDYCKE
-1090 RESPLDITASIPG
+1090 RESPLDLTASIPG

-1219 RKEGTDVY
+1219 RKEGTAVY

-1234 DATAKGPL
+1234 GATAKGPL

-1291 AEATPTVRIGGMDI
+1291 AEAIPTVRIGGMDI

-1544 TDAAPSQNL
+1544 TDADPSQNL

-1602 KLLRLGD
+1602 KLSRLGD
-1609 LFKPMCPKAEKEK
+1609 LFKPMRPKTKK
-1622 QKRNESDAR
+1622 PRK
-1631 QK
+1631 

>member
-115 DSTAGIDLK
+115 DSTAGMDLK

-159 TAESAPAEKADSAP
+159 TAESAP

-450 LYPQLIPAALDDR
+450 LYPQLIPAALNDR

-541 RITLRGAADADRGLY
+541 RLTLRGAADADRGLY
-556 SLASTLNADGG
+556 SLASTLTADGG

-659 SDRDE
+659 YDRDE

-676 TEREQR
+676 TEQEQR

-831 AFSSLDIAGTNCDSL
+831 AFSNLDIAGTNCDSL

-968 SADLAMTHGDQRF
+968 SADLDMTHGDQRF

-1076 GADVLTARGDYRKE
+1076 GADVLTARGDYCKE
-1090 RESPLDITASIPG
+1090 RESPLDLTASIPG

-1148 EVRVPMIGTS
+1148 GVRVPMIGTS

-1203 ADIALRASDF
+1203 ADIALWASDF

-1219 RKEGTDVY
+1219 RKEGTAVY

-1544 TDAAPSQNL
+1544 TDADPSQNL

-1564 YMLTKRDNM
+1564 YMLTSRT
-1573 YLKVFRHTGYES
+1573 R
-1585 ILEGE
+1585 
-1590 ITETGVG
+1590 
-1597 FVIRK
+1597 
-1602 KLLRLGD
+1602 
-1609 LFKPMCPKAEKEK
+1609 
-1622 QKRNESDAR
+1622 
-1631 QK
+1631 

>member
-70 TLLSDKGDTLLSCG
+70 TLLTDKGDTLLSCG
-84 HLSLDVAV
+84 HLSLEVAV

-115 DSTAGIDLK
+115 DSTAGMDLK

-159 TAESAPAEKADSAP
+159 TAESAS

-190 KLTVANLVFGMRTA
+190 KLTVANLAFGMRTA
-204 PAATDLSVRLPD
+204 PAVTDLSVRLPD

-226 DSRQASVKSILL
+226 DSRQVSVKSILL

-253 EKAPDKTAV
+253 EKAP
-262 PDKRTASNK
+262 
-271 TTARSKAA
+271 
-279 PSDKTATQGKA
+279 DKTATQGKA

-322 RVGSVALN
+322 RVGSVTLN

-831 AFSSLDIAGTNCDSL
+831 AFSNLDIAGTNCDSL

-968 SADLAMTHGDQRF
+968 SADLDMTHGDQRF

-1090 RESPLDITASIPG
+1090 RESPLDLTASIPG

-1531 SNRVRAVIGGKFS
+1531 SNRVRAVIGG
-1544 TDAAPSQNL
+1544 
-1553 KENLIDDISLE
+1553 
-1564 YMLTKRDNM
+1564 
-1573 YLKVFRHTGYES
+1573 
-1585 ILEGE
+1585 
-1590 ITETGVG
+1590 
-1597 FVIRK
+1597 
-1602 KLLRLGD
+1602 
-1609 LFKPMCPKAEKEK
+1609 
-1622 QKRNESDAR
+1622 
-1631 QK
+1631 

>member
-15 VILLVLMLVPALLYI
+15 VILLVLILVPALLYI

-37 RGKAVG
+37 RSKAVG

-70 TLLSDKGDTLLSCG
+70 TLLTDKGDTLLSCG
-84 HLSLDVAV
+84 HLSLEVAV

-115 DSTAGIDLK
+115 DSTAGMDLK

-159 TAESAPAEKADSAP
+159 TAESAP

-752 TAATRAGLTSG
+752 TTATRAGLTSG

-923 RFGVDAAWNDS
+923 RFRVDAAWNDS

-968 SADLAMTHGDQRF
+968 SADLDMTHGDQRF

-1417 SINIRNTLNDLEVS
+1417 STIR
-1431 FGLSAPEDLTMQ
+1431 
-1443 NQLNSLTAEQRA
+1443 
-1455 NQAMNLLIYNTYT
+1455 
-1468 GPGTT
+1468 
-1473 AKVSTENPL
+1473 
-1482 NSFIQKE
+1482 
-1489 LNQWAQNNLKGV
+1489 
-1501 DLSFGID
+1501 
-1508 SYGEDDPNG
+1508 
-1517 QRTDYSYR
+1517 
-1525 LSKSLF
+1525 
-1531 SNRVRAVIGGKFS
+1531 
-1544 TDAAPSQNL
+1544 
-1553 KENLIDDISLE
+1553 
-1564 YMLTKRDNM
+1564 
-1573 YLKVFRHTGYES
+1573 
-1585 ILEGE
+1585 
-1590 ITETGVG
+1590 
-1597 FVIRK
+1597 
-1602 KLLRLGD
+1602 
-1609 LFKPMCPKAEKEK
+1609 
-1622 QKRNESDAR
+1622 
-1631 QK
+1631 

>member
-1 MLKKILKYTFRTLL
+1 M
-15 VILLVLMLVPALLYI
+15 
-30 PAVQDFV
+30 
-37 RGKAVG
+37 
-43 YASRTLGMDLS
+43 
-54 VERLRLSF
+54 
-62 PLRLSVDN
+62 
-70 TLLSDKGDTLLSCG
+70 
-84 HLSLDVAV
+84 
-92 WPLLRKEV
+92 
-100 AVRSLELAKL
+100 
-110 AAHYR
+110 
-115 DSTAGIDLK
+115 
-124 VAAGQFAVNDCRV
+124 
-137 GLPAK
+137 
-142 TVGISRIALTD
+142 
-153 GDVFLN
+153 
-159 TAESAPAEKADSAP
+159 
-173 AEKADSAAAL
+173 
-183 PWQIDVG
+183 
-190 KLTVANLVFGMRTA
+190 
-204 PAATDLSVRLPD
+204 
-216 GEVDSCRVLL
+216 
-226 DSRQASVKSILL
+226 
-238 NRGGY
+238 
-243 AYLTAPADAG
+243 
-253 EKAPDKTAV
+253 
-262 PDKRTASNK
+262 
-271 TTARSKAA
+271 
-279 PSDKTATQGKA
+279 
-290 AHPDKTAAADNA
+290 
-302 SSPHDAAADDGE
+302 
-314 APALPWTV
+314 
-322 RVGSVALN
+322 
-330 DNSLEYGTLH
+330 
-340 HRPAAGFDPAFIVLS
+340 
-355 PLDLSVDSI
+355 
-364 YNRGADIA
+364 
-372 LRIRRLA
+372 
-379 FTERSGLSVRNA
+379 
-391 AGAFAMDS
+391 
-399 TGISLSGFEL
+399 
-409 ATPLSGV
+409 
-416 RAEAHAGA
+416 
-424 GIMRM
+424 
-429 APDTPLTADL
+429 
-439 SASLNTEEIKL
+439 
-450 LYPQLIPAALDDR
+450 
-463 IVRIKLSAAG
+463 
-473 TLGDIKKA
+473 
-481 GLDISSPGH
+481 
-490 IDLAVNGT
+490 
-498 AKNLLAPERLEAAA
+498 
-512 RFEGEFRDMA
+512 
-522 FLLEM
+522 
-527 LPDTALR
+527 
-534 RRVTIPE
+534 
-541 RITLRGAADADRGLY
+541 
-556 SLASTLNADGG
+556 
-567 QLTLNGRIDPEK
+567 
-579 QIYDAE
+579 
-585 VRCDSLPLNRF
+585 
-596 LPADSLGALDFTLT
+596 
-610 AGGAGF
+610 
-616 DPLLPQTRGS
+616 
-626 VRMRIGRAE
+626 
-635 YRSHDFGGIELDA
+635 
-648 DLENQHLSGRL
+648 
-659 SDRDE
+659 
-664 ALRLLLSVSGTL
+664 
-676 TEREQR
+676 
-682 IGVSG
+682 
-687 NVFDFD
+687 
-693 LADMGITPE
+693 
-702 QIGGSFALDADASA
+702 
-716 SDAGGMAARLTLD
+716 
-729 SIVIRSKNRTDR
+729 
-741 IRRTNVTFGTD
+741 
-752 TAATRAGLTSG
+752 
-763 DLTLSFAAPEPLDS
+763 
-777 LTAAASRSAGVLA
+777 
-790 QQIRSQHVDMD
+790 
-801 SLKTVLPDFGLRVS
+801 
-815 AGRDN
+815 
-820 ILSSFLRTKRI
+820 
-831 AFSSLDIAGTNCDSL
+831 
-846 PVSLR
+846 
-851 MRVEKLAYG
+851 
-860 SIVLDTLTASA
+860 
-871 VQNGSRLE
+871 QNGSRLE

-968 SADLAMTHGDQRF
+968 SADLDMTHGDQRF

-1090 RESPLDITASIPG
+1090 RESPLDLTASIPG

-1482 NSFIQKE
+1482 NIVHTERAEPVGAEQPE
-1489 LNQWAQNNLKGV
+1489 GRGPQL
-1501 DLSFGID
+1501 
-1508 SYGEDDPNG
+1508 
-1517 QRTDYSYR
+1517 RHR
-1525 LSKSLF
+1525 LLRRGRPERPADRLFVPAVQKSLQQPRARRHRGQVQHRRRPVAEPEGEPDRRHF
-1531 SNRVRAVIGGKFS
+1531 ARIHADQTRQHVSEGLPPHRLRKHPRRRDHRDGRGLRHPEETAPAGRPVQTDASQSGKGKTKTKRVRCASEI
-1544 TDAAPSQNL
+1544 AAYSSAPHCSRRPVPRPGVW
-1553 KENLIDDISLE
+1553 ER
-1564 YMLTKRDNM
+1564 TKSCTRELGRSGSNP
-1573 YLKVFRHTGYES
+1573 
-1585 ILEGE
+1585 
-1590 ITETGVG
+1590 
-1597 FVIRK
+1597 IRASCSPQ
-1602 KLLRLGD
+1602 R
-1609 LFKPMCPKAEKEK
+1609 PNRP
-1622 QKRNESDAR
+1622 
-1631 QK
+1631 

>member
-15 VILLVLMLVPALLYI
+15 VILLVLMLVPALFYI

-70 TLLSDKGDTLLSCG
+70 TLLTDKGDTLLSCG

-115 DSTAGIDLK
+115 DSTAGMDLK

-159 TAESAPAEKADSAP
+159 TAESAPAEKADSA
-173 AEKADSAAAL
+173 AAL

-190 KLTVANLVFGMRTA
+190 KLTVANLAFGMRTA
-204 PAATDLSVRLPD
+204 PAVTDLSVRLPD

-226 DSRQASVKSILL
+226 DSRQVSVKSILL

-271 TTARSKAA
+271 TTVRSKAA

-302 SSPHDAAADDGE
+302 PSPHDAAADDGE

-409 ATPLSGV
+409 ATPLSGI

-450 LYPQLIPAALDDR
+450 LYPQLIPAALNDR

-498 AKNLLAPERLEAAA
+498 AKNLLAPKRLEAAA

-527 LPDTALR
+527 LPDTVLR

-541 RITLRGAADADRGLY
+541 RLTLRGAADADRGLY
-556 SLASTLNADGG
+556 SLASTLTADGG

-585 VRCDSLPLNRF
+585 VLCDSLPLNRF

-659 SDRDE
+659 YDRDE

-831 AFSSLDIAGTNCDSL
+831 AFSNLDIAGTNCDSL

-879 YALRVANAP
+879 YALRVANVP

-968 SADLAMTHGDQRF
+968 SADLDMTHGDQRF

-1076 GADVLTARGDYRKE
+1076 GADVLTARGDYCKE
-1090 RESPLDITASIPG
+1090 RESPLDLTASIPG

-1219 RKEGTDVY
+1219 RKEGTAVY

-1489 LNQWAQNNLKGV
+1489 LNQWA
-1501 DLSFGID
+1501 
-1508 SYGEDDPNG
+1508 
-1517 QRTDYSYR
+1517 RT
-1525 LSKSLF
+1525 
-1531 SNRVRAVIGGKFS
+1531 
-1544 TDAAPSQNL
+1544 T
-1553 KENLIDDISLE
+1553 
-1564 YMLTKRDNM
+1564 
-1573 YLKVFRHTGYES
+1573 
-1585 ILEGE
+1585 
-1590 ITETGVG
+1590 
-1597 FVIRK
+1597 
-1602 KLLRLGD
+1602 
-1609 LFKPMCPKAEKEK
+1609 
-1622 QKRNESDAR
+1622 
-1631 QK
+1631 

>member
-115 DSTAGIDLK
+115 DSTAGMDLK

-159 TAESAPAEKADSAP
+159 TAESAP

-752 TAATRAGLTSG
+752 TTATRAGLTSG

-801 SLKTVLPDFGLRVS
+801 SLTTVLPGFGLRVS

-968 SADLAMTHGDQRF
+968 SADLDMTHGDQRF

-1090 RESPLDITASIPG
+1090 RESPLDLTASIPG

-1136 LQLNGGLQFAQT
+1136 LQLNGGLQSAQT

-1338 FTMNPLGDVSLSGK
+1338 FTMNPL
-1352 YVLSG
+1352 
-1357 GTVRYNPPVISQ
+1357 
-1369 KIFKITPD
+1369 
-1377 SYVDWVGNVADPAF
+1377 
-1391 NITAVETVRASV
+1391 
-1403 SADGQDSRSVNFNI
+1403 
-1417 SINIRNTLNDLEVS
+1417 
-1431 FGLSAPEDLTMQ
+1431 
-1443 NQLNSLTAEQRA
+1443 
-1455 NQAMNLLIYNTYT
+1455 
-1468 GPGTT
+1468 
-1473 AKVSTENPL
+1473 
-1482 NSFIQKE
+1482 
-1489 LNQWAQNNLKGV
+1489 
-1501 DLSFGID
+1501 
-1508 SYGEDDPNG
+1508 
-1517 QRTDYSYR
+1517 
-1525 LSKSLF
+1525 
-1531 SNRVRAVIGGKFS
+1531 
-1544 TDAAPSQNL
+1544 
-1553 KENLIDDISLE
+1553 
-1564 YMLTKRDNM
+1564 
-1573 YLKVFRHTGYES
+1573 
-1585 ILEGE
+1585 
-1590 ITETGVG
+1590 
-1597 FVIRK
+1597 
-1602 KLLRLGD
+1602 
-1609 LFKPMCPKAEKEK
+1609 
-1622 QKRNESDAR
+1622 
-1631 QK
+1631 

>member
-15 VILLVLMLVPALLYI
+15 VILLVLILVPALLYI

-37 RGKAVG
+37 RSKAVG
-43 YASRTLGMDLS
+43 YASQTLGMDLS

-70 TLLSDKGDTLLSCG
+70 TLLTDKGDTLLSCG

-115 DSTAGIDLK
+115 DSTAGMDLK

-159 TAESAPAEKADSAP
+159 TAESAPAEKADSA
-173 AEKADSAAAL
+173 AAL

-204 PAATDLSVRLPD
+204 PAVTDLSVRLPD
-216 GEVDSCRVLL
+216 GEVDSCRILL

-271 TTARSKAA
+271 TAARSKAA
-279 PSDKTATQGKA
+279 SSDKTATQGKA

-450 LYPQLIPAALDDR
+450 LYPQLIPAALNDR

-541 RITLRGAADADRGLY
+541 RLTLRGAADADRGLY
-556 SLASTLNADGG
+556 SLASTLTADGG

-585 VRCDSLPLNRF
+585 VLCDSLPLNRF

-659 SDRDE
+659 YDRDE

-831 AFSSLDIAGTNCDSL
+831 AFSNLDIAGTNCDSL

-871 VQNGSRLE
+871 AQNGSRLE

-968 SADLAMTHGDQRF
+968 SADLDMTHGDQRF
-981 AIHTVPETDSLRG
+981 AIHTVPATDSLRG

-1544 TDAAPSQNL
+1544 TDADPSQNL

-1609 LFKPMCPKAEKEK
+1609 LFKPMRPKAEK

>member
-15 VILLVLMLVPALLYI
+15 VILLVLMLVPALFYI

-70 TLLSDKGDTLLSCG
+70 TLLTDKGDTLLSCG

-115 DSTAGIDLK
+115 DSTAGMDLK

-159 TAESAPAEKADSAP
+159 TAESAPAEKADSA
-173 AEKADSAAAL
+173 AAL

-190 KLTVANLVFGMRTA
+190 KLTVANLAFGMRTA
-204 PAATDLSVRLPD
+204 PAVTDLSVRLPD

-226 DSRQASVKSILL
+226 DSRQVSVKSILL

-271 TTARSKAA
+271 TTVRSKAA

-302 SSPHDAAADDGE
+302 PSPHDAAADDGE

-409 ATPLSGV
+409 ATPLSGI

-450 LYPQLIPAALDDR
+450 LYPQLIPAALNDR

-498 AKNLLAPERLEAAA
+498 AKNLLAPKRLEAAA

-527 LPDTALR
+527 LPDTVLR

-541 RITLRGAADADRGLY
+541 RLTLRGAADADRGLY
-556 SLASTLNADGG
+556 SLASTLTADGG

-585 VRCDSLPLNRF
+585 VLCDSLPLNRF

-659 SDRDE
+659 YDRDE

-831 AFSSLDIAGTNCDSL
+831 AFSNLDIAGTNCDSL

-879 YALRVANAP
+879 YALRVANVP

-968 SADLAMTHGDQRF
+968 SADLDMTHGDQRF

-1076 GADVLTARGDYRKE
+1076 GADVLTARGDYCKE
-1090 RESPLDITASIPG
+1090 RESPLDLTASIPG

-1219 RKEGTDVY
+1219 RKEGTAVY

-1544 TDAAPSQNL
+1544 TDADPSQNL

-1609 LFKPMCPKAEKEK
+1609 LFRLTKRSTEKR
-1622 QKRNESDAR
+1622 QRNESEELP
-1631 QK
+1631 K